1 MDPNACV
8 DRIVRAYRGGPGKG
22 VDLEEF
28 VGACEDLAGWLV
40 KGGFAPKSLPDINS
54 SMLLLLRMHNRDAAD
69 VIAKA
74 QAAA

>member
-1 MDPNACV
+1 MDPEACV
-8 DRIVRAYRGGPGKG
+8 QRIFDACGEGP
-22 VDLEEF
+22 VEMDEFLE
-28 VGACEDLAGWLV
+28 ACEDLAGWLV